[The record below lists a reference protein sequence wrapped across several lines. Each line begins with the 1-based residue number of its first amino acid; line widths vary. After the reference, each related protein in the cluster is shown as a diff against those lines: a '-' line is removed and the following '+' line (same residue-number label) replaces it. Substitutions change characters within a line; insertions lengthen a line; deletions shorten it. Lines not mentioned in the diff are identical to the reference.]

1 MMNDHVQRARFLL
14 EQGRFEQ
21 AEREL
26 REAVAADP
34 EDARPR
40 TLLAVSLAEQK
51 RHDEALKEARA
62 AIGLAPDWAYPHYVV
77 GIVLEGLGKHSQAEA
92 MAREAVRLDPA
103 SDDAYALL
111 AQTLINQARWREAL
125 ETAERGLALD
135 AENVTCANFR
145 AMALTKL
152 RRRDDA
158 TVALETALGRDPE
171 NAMTHANRGWAQ
183 LEAGD
188 HRAAMASFREAL
200 RLNPHSEWA
209 KRGVIKALN
218 ARNPLYRVMLS
229 YFFWMSRMTPRVRY
243 TVIFGLAIGRVLV
256 QNIAEQNPA
265 AAPFLYPI
273 IAAYVLFVLFTW
285 TADPL
290 FNLLLRFDPVGRY
303 VLSPAQVRAA
313 NGVGA
318 CVWVGIAALVTW
330 LITRSETMVVAGV
343 FAMLMLIPVAA
354 TLRASSKTAGWV
366 LGALTGLLGL
376 LGTGAIVGMGLR
388 EPRVLGI
395 FAGVLALG
403 FGLFAWAERR
413 R

>member
-1 MMNDHVQRARFLL
+1 MSDHVQRARFLL
-14 EQGRFEQ
+14 EQGRSEHAEQ
-21 AEREL
+21 EL
-26 REAVAADP
+26 RRAVAANPD
-34 EDARPR
+34 DALPR
-40 TLLAVSLAEQK
+40 TLLAVALAEQK
-51 RHDEALKEARA
+51 RHDEALKEVRA
-62 AIGLAPDWAYPHYVV
+62 AIGLAPDWAYPHYVA
-77 GIVLEGLGKHSQAEA
+77 GIALEGQGKHQQAERA
-92 MAREAVRLDPA
+92 AREAIRLDA
-103 SDDAYALL
+103 ANDDSYALL

-125 ETAERGLALD
+125 EVAEQGLALD

-158 TVALETALGRDPE
+158 AAALETALGREPE

-183 LEAGD
+183 LEGGD

-200 RLNPHSEWA
+200 RLDPHSEWA

-218 ARNPLYRVMLS
+218 ARRPLYRVLLG
-229 YFFWMSRMTPRVRY
+229 YFFWMSRMTPRARY
-243 TVIFGLAIGRVLV
+243 TVIFGLAIGRAIL
-256 QNIAEQNPA
+256 QSIADQNPA
-265 AAPFLYPI
+265 AAPFLYPV
-273 IAAYVLFVLFTW
+273 IAAYLLFVLFTW

-303 VLSPAQVRAA
+303 VLSPKQIRAA
-313 NGVGA
+313 SGVGA
-318 CVWVGIAALVTW
+318 CVWVGIAALVAW

-343 FAMLMLIPVAA
+343 FSLLMLIPVSA

-366 LGALTGLLGL
+366 LGILTGLLGL
-376 LGTGAIVGMGLR
+376 LGAATIVGLGLK
-388 EPRVLGI
+388 EPRALGI
-395 FAGVLALG
+395 FAGFLALG